1 MRKIILFNMVTLDGF
16 FAGPD
21 GEIDWHQTDDEFNR
35 FAVEQTSA
43 AGGLIFGRVTYDLM
57 ASYWP
62 TPEALNDDP
71 DVTQIMN
78 SMPKF
83 VVSRTLDKAEWNNT
97 RLIRTNPVQE
107 IAQLKQ
113 QQGRDLF
120 IFGSANLAET
130 LIQHDL
136 IDEFRLMVAPVVL
149 GSGRPLFHVTHQ
161 PLRLKLVRSRTFQNG
176 NVLLTYQPNRDEPGN
191 GD

>member
-1 MRKIILFNMVTLDGF
+1 MRKIILFNMITLDGF
-16 FAGPD
+16 FAGPE
-21 GEIDWHQTDDEFNR
+21 GEIDWHTTDDEFNR
-35 FAVEQTSA
+35 FAIEQTSS

-107 IAQLKQ
+107 ITQLKQ
-113 QQGRDLF
+113 QDGRDLF
-120 IFGSANLAET
+120 VFGSANLAET

-136 IDEFRLMVAPVVL
+136 IDEFRLLVAPVVL
-149 GSGRPLFHVTHQ
+149 GSGRPLFHVTYQ

-176 NVLLTYQPNRDEPGN
+176 NVLLTYQPNRDVPGI
-191 GD
+191 GG